1 MEAMIDSILR
11 RVGSTMT
18 HYHDE
23 VTLRSY
29 IATLETRI
37 LDAEAKWRSEWQ
49 RAQSLESR
57 LDALRVTVTGP
68 GKAAYIVFIPDEGDH
83 HETNR

>member
-1 MEAMIDSILR
+1 MEANIDFILR

-23 VTLRSY
+23 VTLRNY

-37 LDAEAKWRSEWQ
+37 VDAEAKWRSEWQ
-49 RAQSLESR
+49 RATTLESR
-57 LDALRVTVTGP
+57 LDALRTTITGP
-68 GKAAYIVFIPDEGDH
+68 GKAAYVVFVPDEGDH
-83 HETNR
+83 HEKP

>member
-1 MEAMIDSILR
+1 
-11 RVGSTMT
+11 MT